1 MNYALQQIKLDNL
14 VNFKTFKANLT
25 NINLIVGDND
35 TGKTSL
41 LKFLYA
47 ISKTWEIYS
56 HQPARLSFK
65 QVLSQKLLDTF
76 QPRKLGI
83 GDLVNHHTKE
93 KLSIEL
99 IFANGADTQNL
110 SFSFGK
116 STKNTIKHCTENVK
130 PVKENYNT
138 LFIPAKEV
146 LTASQAI
153 KFTREPHFL
162 AGFDDTYLDLIKSL
176 EMPAPLNTISEP
188 FSEINDKIAN
198 LFEGSIK
205 RVERE
210 NEAFI
215 FQQGSQEIAMPLT
228 AEGIKKI
235 GILTTLINNR
245 QLRSGSILFIDE
257 PESALHP
264 KAIRLLMDIIMKI
277 ASNGIQIVMST
288 HSYFVIK
295 QLSINARK
303 ENRAISCFSLS
314 KAGYDIN
321 HSVSDLREGLPSN
334 PIVEEALKMFDQEIK
349 LDLGL

>member
-1 MNYALQQIKLDNL
+1 MNYAIQNIKLNNL
-14 VNFKTFKANLT
+14 VNFKTFNANLT
-25 NINLIVGDND
+25 NINVIVGDND

-41 LKFLYA
+41 LKLLYA
-47 ISKTWEIYS
+47 ISKAWEIYS
-56 HQPARLSFK
+56 HQPAQITFK

-76 QPRKLGI
+76 QPRKQGI
-83 GDLVNHHTKE
+83 GDLVNHHSKE
-93 KLSIEL
+93 KLTTEL

-116 STKNTIKHCTENVK
+116 STKNTIKQCTENVK
-130 PVKENYNT
+130 SVKENYNA

-176 EMPAPLNTISEP
+176 EMPSPQNTISEP
-188 FSEINDKIAN
+188 FSEVNNKIAG

-205 RVERE
+205 RVDRKS
-210 NEAFI
+210 EAFI

-245 QLRSGSILFIDE
+245 QLRAGTILFIDE
-257 PESALHP
+257 PETALHP
-264 KAIRLLMDIIMKI
+264 KAIRLLMDILMKM
-277 ASNGIQIVMST
+277 ASNGVQIVMST
-288 HSYFVIK
+288 HNYFVIK

-303 ENRAISCFSLS
+303 ENRAVSCFSLT

-321 HSVSDLREGLPSN
+321 HVVSDLRDGLPSN
-334 PIVEEALKMFDQEIK
+334 PIVDEALNMFDEEVK